1 MDTSTE
7 TPSTGIPAK
16 KPTRWA
22 LLTIAAVVA
31 ALSVMAVPAGAQILP
46 GTQTA
51 PGEPLYTVEVHGFT
65 AIDES
70 GYDLTG
76 SDEIFGIFRS
86 NRGDRVRTS
95 TYGDVDTGEFRRIGD
110 GERCLA
116 PQHLLSSVGSPV
128 PGWLWAPYESWDCRP
143 SAGGVPG
150 PINLILELWE
160 DDPYCGAALG
170 CSNPYAPAVIDPADD
185 LIQRILLSYS
195 RGRLESQLRHSGE
208 LLVDKFTFGG
218 ACGSPEPGCVTNPAS
233 ATGPEYKLTINIRRV
248 NDPLEHAP

>member
-1 MDTSTE
+1 M
-7 TPSTGIPAK
+7 K
-16 KPTRWA
+16 R
-22 LLTIAAVVA
+22 LLIAAVAA
-31 ALSVMAVPAGAQILP
+31 ALLVMAVPAGAQLTP

-51 PGEPLYTVEVHGFT
+51 LGEPLYTVEVHGFT

-70 GYDLTG
+70 GIDLTG

-95 TYGDVDTGEFRRIGD
+95 TYGDVDTGEFRRIAS

-116 PQHLLSSVGSPV
+116 PQHLLSGDTV
-128 PGWLWAPYESWDCRP
+128 PGWLWAPYNSWDCRP

-170 CSNPYAPAVIDPADD
+170 CSNPYVPQVIDPADD

-195 RGRLESQLRHSGE
+195 RGELESQLRHSGD
-208 LLVDKFTFGG
+208 LLVDKVTFGR
-218 ACGSPEPGCVTNPAS
+218 ACEDPPGCVSHPAS
-233 ATGPEYKLTINIRRV
+233 ATGPAYKLTINIRRV
-248 NDPLEHAP
+248 TDPLENAP